1 MKKSIFFAAVLAAFS
16 MSSVFAGPCPGSGGC
31 GDKDKG
37 DKDETKDGEKTSLVT
52 EVSL

>member
-16 MSSVFAGPCPGSGGC
+16 MSSVFAGSCPGGGC